1 MPAITSKGTGGWP
14 VARPVS
20 APSSSHS
27 CDGCL
32 TAREC
37 QVDAEVLRKFP
48 PIECWC
54 VRRVTNSRSRLT
66 SQQCWPRHLRPG
78 EPAHG
83 RTDPRS
89 QGSIRASMGLFG
101 RFASRQPGMQTQQ
114 RRRFHLRQASRG
126 CHGAPCGRPLPPL
139 QLTSRG
145 KPPRGY
151 GLTMELQVR
160 STKVGCYRCRSSR
173 CQVNDNGSSDT
184 GSGTLLTLSLLTLD
198 ARQSPHTGPKM
209 TVWVLK

>member
-1 MPAITSKGTGGWP
+1 MVEATGSSTATLLWESSLPVGAPTRSSNGGLAPPSPAGPDSLGKRPRDWVDLHFRASKSGLVPAITSKGTGGWP

-27 CDGCL
+27 CDGCF

-114 RRRFHLRQASRG
+114 RRRLHLRQASRG

-139 QLTSRG
+139 QLTPRG
-145 KPPRGY
+145 KPRVAMG
-151 GLTMELQVR
+151 
-160 STKVGCYRCRSSR
+160 
-173 CQVNDNGSSDT
+173 
-184 GSGTLLTLSLLTLD
+184 
-198 ARQSPHTGPKM
+198 
-209 TVWVLK
+209 